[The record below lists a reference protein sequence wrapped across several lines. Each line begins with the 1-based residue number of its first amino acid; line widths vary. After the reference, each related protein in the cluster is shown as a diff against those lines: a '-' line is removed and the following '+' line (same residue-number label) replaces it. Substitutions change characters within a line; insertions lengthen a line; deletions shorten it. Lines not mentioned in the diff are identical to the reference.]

1 MNRSAWKT
9 WSAAFLSVVLILFP
23 GLSLP
28 AQQGACATQTG
39 PKMPDLIVDAN
50 LLRSQIFL
58 STENYG
64 GSTCTVQEGC
74 VSGPG
79 KHLLLRFNGS
89 TANIGKT
96 DLVIGDPAACG
107 TLFVFDQ
114 CHQHYHFKDFATYRV
129 WTQAAYQTWVA
140 SRDLTQPVS
149 VGINAQ
155 LLDMATANG
164 QLVSVRK
171 QGFCLTDDGAF
182 LPTAGPAFFQNC
194 FNNQGISVGWED
206 IYAPQIP
213 CQFIEIDSLTDGTY
227 VLEMHVNPE
236 HVLPES
242 NYVNNTAAVTFQF
255 TTKQGNSGPTIQV
268 LP

>member
-9 WSAAFLSVVLILFP
+9 WGAAFLSVILISFP
-23 GLSLP
+23 GAPLRS
-28 AQQGACATQTG
+28 QQGACATQTG
-39 PKMPDLIVDAN
+39 PNMPDLIVDGN
-50 LLRSQIFL
+50 LLRTQIFL
-58 STENYG
+58 STETYG
-64 GSTCTVQEGC
+64 ASTCTVREGC

-89 TANIGKT
+89 TANIGKA
-96 DLVIGDPAACG
+96 DLVIGDPGSCS
-107 TLFVFDQ
+107 TLFVFDE
-114 CHQHYHFKDFATYRV
+114 CHQHYHFKDFAVYRV

-140 SRDLTQPVS
+140 SRDLTQPAS

-155 LLDMATANG
+155 LLDMAIANG
-164 QLVSVRK
+164 QLVSVHK

-182 LPTAGPAFFQNC
+182 LPTAGPAVFQNC

-206 IYAPQIP
+206 IYSPQLP
-213 CQFIEIDSLTDGTY
+213 CQFAQIDNLTDGTY

-242 NYVNNTAAVTFQF
+242 DYTNNASAVTFQF
-255 TTKQGNSGPTIQV
+255 SSKRGNTGPTIQV

>member
-1 MNRSAWKT
+1 MRISGLKICIVALL
-9 WSAAFLSVVLILFP
+9 AVLLSSPLGSPVR
-23 GLSLP
+23 
-28 AQQGACATQTG
+28 AQQGTCATQIG
-39 PKMPDLIVDAN
+39 PKMPDLIVDQAV
-50 LLRSQIFL
+50 LAAQMFV
-58 STENYG
+58 TEETFG
-64 GSTCTVQEGC
+64 GSTCTVKEGC
-74 VSGPG
+74 VTSPG

-89 TANIGKT
+89 TANVGKA
-96 DLVIGDPAACG
+96 DLVIGNHAACG
-107 TLFVFDQ
+107 ALFVFDQ

-155 LLDMATANG
+155 LLDMAIANG